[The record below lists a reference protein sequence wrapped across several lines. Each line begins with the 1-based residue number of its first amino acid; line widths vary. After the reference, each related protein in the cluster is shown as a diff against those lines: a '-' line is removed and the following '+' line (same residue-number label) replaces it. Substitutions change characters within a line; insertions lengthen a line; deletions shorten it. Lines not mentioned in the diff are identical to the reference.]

1 MVSAAAV
8 RSRTGARVRVMVV
21 DDSAVVRGLTKRW
34 LEAEPS
40 IEVAA
45 MCTDGKKA
53 VEQIGEVKPDVVI
66 LDVEMPHMDGLTALP
81 QLHRIDPHARIVMAS
96 TLTREGAATTLRAM
110 SLGAADY
117 IAKPEATSLGGA
129 AGYQR
134 ELIEKIKAL
143 GNASQ
148 SAKSPRPQRPVTQF
162 VRKPERPAIGR
173 AFRPRAVVVASST
186 GGPQA
191 LQTFLPPVAKATRL
205 PILIVQHM
213 PKTFTTI
220 LAEKLSKMCGRPC
233 IEPKNGDPIQNG
245 IIYLAP
251 GDYHMRVVRSAS
263 GAEVIQLD
271 QGAPV
276 NFCRPAADPMF
287 QSVVER
293 FGGSVLGI
301 VLTGM
306 GHDGRAGSDSI
317 QKAGGRILVQDEA
330 TSVVWGMPGAVAEAG
345 LANDIRP
352 LPELPGAAIRFL
364 NGEAK

>member
-1 MVSAAAV
+1 
-8 RSRTGARVRVMVV
+8 
-21 DDSAVVRGLTKRW
+21 
-34 LEAEPS
+34 
-40 IEVAA
+40 

-53 VEQIGEVKPDVVI
+53 VEQIGQIKPDVVI

-81 QLHRIDPHARIVMAS
+81 QLHRIDPHARIIMAS

-134 ELIEKIKAL
+134 DLVEKVKAL
-143 GNASQ
+143 GKASQ
-148 SAKSPRPQRPVTQF
+148 SAKSPRPRRPVSQL
-162 VRKPERPAIGR
+162 VRQPVRPMVGR
-173 AFRPRAVVVASST
+173 LFRPRIVVVASST

-191 LQTFLPPVAKATRL
+191 LQAFLPPVAKATNL
-205 PILIVQHM
+205 PILLVQHM

-220 LAEKLSKMCGRPC
+220 LAEKLSKLCGRPC
-233 IEPKNGDPIQNG
+233 IEPKNGDPVRNG
-245 IIYLAP
+245 VIYLAP
-251 GDYHMRVVRSAS
+251 GDYHMRIVRSAS

-271 QGAPV
+271 QSAPV

-287 QSVVER
+287 ESAVER
-293 FGGSVLGI
+293 FGGSVLGV

-306 GHDGRAGSDSI
+306 GHDGRDGSDLI
-317 QKAGGRILVQDEA
+317 QKAGGRILAQDEA

-345 LANDIRP
+345 LANDIKP
-352 LPELPGAAIRFL
+352 LPELPGAVIKFL
-364 NGEAK
+364 NGEGK